1 MCEWTPLRPG
11 ILDEPELRALFLD
24 WGHALEHARG
34 TAELRASRAF
44 IEAQIGR
51 TASTRALEIRLVMS
65 LLHDLRVT
73 GWRFRVQDGTVS
85 TCALGTD
92 ELSPAAQKTLVQE
105 GHLIERDVQLA
116 QRSTRAF
123 VEAMERR
130 RATKNGWHSVFSLM
144 RDGRELAQAL
154 ELTRATPPGSEREAE
169 LAKVIKPYI
178 QLARRGDRC
187 RFTGLELA
195 SVWRYFRHT
204 WTTVYQSTPG
214 RNLAFLIRD
223 AAAPNHPVI
232 GIGALGSSIVQLRV
246 RDSWIGWT
254 SDEFLARV
262 RERPTVTWA
271 RWLDREFRELLD
283 DVYIADL
290 VAEGIVTEAEVAHP
304 TPDAVDRLRRFAKEA
319 RELHRLYPQ
328 RDEHNRNDGDTP
340 EECEARARTHLFRF
354 KRANALADLL
364 CGRQDLADAGVT
376 APTATR
382 LRRVLA
388 SPSGERA
395 LTAVL
400 RRAKAK
406 RVGVNMMDI
415 TVCGA
420 VAPYNAL
427 LGGKLVSLLM
437 ASSEVARTYCECYAG
452 ATSVI
457 ASGMAARP
465 VTRSA
470 NLVLLGTT
478 SLYAT
483 SASQYNRLRVP
494 ADVIGGQSGVELRY
508 EPLGRTSGYGS
519 YHFSEETNELM
530 EIFLARQQRGREVN
544 SIFGEGVNPKL
555 RKVRTALEAVG
566 LPAELLLRH
575 GQSRLVYGI
584 PLATNFREV
593 LLGVDRVPRS
603 ILPQRRA
610 TSRAIARFWIRRWLT
625 QRIDRDGILD
635 SVASHSP
642 VYPVAH
648 GARVSLPPTEDGG
661 DLVLPFA

>member
-1 MCEWTPLRPG
+1 
-11 ILDEPELRALFLD
+11 LFLD
-24 WGHALEHARG
+24 WGSALEHAHG
-34 TAELRASRAF
+34 TAELRARRGE

-51 TASTRALEIRLVMS
+51 ANSARALELRLVMS

-73 GWRFRVQDGTVS
+73 GWRFRVQDETVS
-85 TCALGTD
+85 TCALGD
-92 ELSPAAQKTLVQE
+92 DQLSPAAQKALVQE

-116 QRSTRAF
+116 QPSTRAF

-130 RATKNGWHSVFSLM
+130 RATRSGWHSVFSLM
-144 RDGRELAQAL
+144 RDGRELAHAL
-154 ELTRATPPGSEREAE
+154 ELARALSPGSERESA
-169 LAKVIKPYI
+169 LAKVIKPYV

-204 WTTVYQSTPG
+204 WTTVYQTTPG
-214 RNLAFLIRD
+214 RNLAFLVRD

-246 RDSWIGWT
+246 RDAWIGWT
-254 SDEFLARV
+254 SDEFLAHV
-262 RERPTVTWA
+262 RDQPTVAWA
-271 RWLDREFRELLD
+271 RWLDREFRGLLD
-283 DVYIADL
+283 DIYIADL
-290 VAEGIVTEAEVAHP
+290 IAEEIITEAEVTHP
-304 TPDAVDRLRRFAKEA
+304 TPGVVDRLRRFAKEA

-328 RDEHNRNDGDTP
+328 RDEHNRNGGDTP

-364 CGRQDLADAGVT
+364 CVRQDLAEAGFT
-376 APTATR
+376 APTAAR
-382 LRRVLA
+382 LRRVL
-388 SPSGERA
+388 SCPSGERA

-400 RRAKAK
+400 RRVKAK

-420 VAPYNAL
+420 VAPYSAL

-437 ASSEVARTYCECYAG
+437 ASSDVARTYSECYTG

-465 VTRSA
+465 VTRPA
-470 NLVLLGTT
+470 DLVLLGTT

-494 ADVIGGQSGVELRY
+494 AHSIGGRSGEELRY

-519 YHFSEETNELM
+519 YHFSEATNELM
-530 EIFLARQQRGREVN
+530 DIFLARRQRGREVN

-575 GQSRLVYGI
+575 GQARLVYGV
-584 PLATNFREV
+584 PLATNFREI
-593 LLGVDRVPRS
+593 LLGVDRVPRY
-603 ILPQRRA
+603 IVPQRRVA
-610 TSRAIARFWIRRWLT
+610 SRGITRFWIRRWLSP
-625 QRIDRDGILD
+625 RIERDGILEG
-635 SVASHSP
+635 VASHRLT
-642 VYPVAH
+642 YPVAH
-648 GARVSLPPTEDGG
+648 GARVPLPPADDGG
-661 DLVLPFA
+661 DLALPLG